1 MQIFIFLLVL
11 YFAFAF
17 GFSVFQHAVLL
28 AIANWPLI
36 LLVCAVVAVAAG
48 GIAYAKGR
56 SVPEAVLQGFFFPVV
71 LILKL
76 SLWFARAVFGVT
88 TSVGKP
94 IGK

>member
-28 AIANWPLI
+28 AVANWTLI
-36 LLVCAVVAVAAG
+36 MLVCAVVAVAAG
-48 GIAYAKGR
+48 GIAYAKNR
-56 SVPEAVLQGFFFPVV
+56 PVPEAVLQGFFFPVV
-71 LILKL
+71 IILKL
-76 SLWFARAVFGVT
+76 SLWLARAVFGMT
-88 TSVGKP
+88 TSAGRT